1 MKKVSQQILKED
13 INRIISIIGYNE
25 KTLNESGGPF
35 IKRLIDTGLDLL
47 TFIKK
52 DGQNII
58 QKSNP
63 ELYAKIQS
71 GAGEFTENEIKIIIK
86 NLDLDRVVAKL
97 MDPNTGLGIVKGFD
111 RTFDTV
117 LKKIESSVDSAIEQA
132 KKDGKT
138 QSQID
143 TIEMETVNRWIDK
156 YLDVWYKEV
165 IPNEKGDAFFGM
177 VQGVGPEVNP
187 IAEKF
192 FDDLSIKFQNFIT
205 KKRPDWKRIIDPQKS
220 TTRDFETWFTS
231 KVASDSVTTIL
242 RFIWRRIFK
251 WASTQKKLQQEFIDV
266 ANDMSKRIKNG
277 MDVTYHQKKLAD
289 ILSIAGSESE
299 MNAKNIYSALLPKLP
314 QNVIKDLDSNEV
326 LKVVFDS
333 IKKDRKYGNQIWN
346 AIEGTY
352 SQWKELLPLNFKDR
366 KASFWNRWAQ
376 FIFKGTPETFD
387 EIVLTLRQQGLGET
401 VARKVAAGLIAKYTV
416 GPLIVGTART
426 LSYIGQEAYQE
437 LDNLVGGRLP
447 WGDGAPIDEEFIKE
461 KGWIIAL
468 LYESFEEW
476 TKLQLGLSSAW
487 PCRTYIFDLWDI
499 IESVTHAVSKD
510 DTDKATDKALEQS
523 TDPEIWEKIKERR
536 KDGSKKDSK
545 ISSVPQDLLNS
556 FDGDIEYLKE
566 RVYMF
571 RTKDSEGNVIEYPA
585 IAFEKGRRDSIKD
598 VKIVNPDGNWSVVG
612 SKGDGS
618 SKNLKL
624 KDSETKELLKR
635 YIPSEKN
642 NVQEQFIIPDE
653 PNPSPKPQTNT
664 PQTTPTPTQVKD
676 DGVYKPCKG
685 FNKLFCKSDSIKKV
699 QTCLELEPTGN
710 YDQKLN
716 NILGSYGFL
725 SGFNDTDVERI
736 CNEVQRRKEG
746 QGRLDAK
753 RDAKIQQK
761 KREQDE
767 FRRQYPQT
775 IQNPATETDDWG

>member
-13 INRIISIIGYNE
+13 INRIISIIGYTE

-35 IKRLIDTGLDLL
+35 IKRLIDTGLDLF
-47 TFIKK
+47 TFLKK
-52 DGQNII
+52 DGQKII

-71 GAGEFTENEIKIIIK
+71 GAEEFTENEIKIIIK

-97 MDPNTGLGIVKGFD
+97 MDPNTGLGVVKGFD
-111 RTFDTV
+111 KAFDTA
-117 LKKIESSVDSAIEQA
+117 LKNIESTVDLAIEQA

-143 TIEMETVNRWIDK
+143 TIEMETVNRWIEG
-156 YLDVWYKEV
+156 YLDGWYKDV

-192 FDDLSIKFQNFIT
+192 FDNLSYKFQNFLT
-205 KKRPDWKRIIDPQKS
+205 KKRPDWKRIINPQKS
-220 TTRDFETWFTS
+220 STRDFKKWFTTR
-231 KVASDSVTTIL
+231 VAPDNLTTIY
-242 RFIWRRIFK
+242 RFVAKELNSWISK
-251 WASTQKKLQQEFIDV
+251 QKNLQQEFIDV
-266 ANDMSKRIKNG
+266 ANEMAPLIKDG

-289 ILSIAGSESE
+289 ILSIAGSESGK
-299 MNAKNIYSALLPKLP
+299 NAENIYLALLPKIP
-314 QNVIKDLDSNEV
+314 QSVIRDLNKNEV
-326 LKVVFDS
+326 LQVVFDS
-333 IKKDRKYGNQIWN
+333 IKKNKKYGNQIWD
-346 AIEGTY
+346 AVEGTTN
-352 SQWKELLPLNFKDR
+352 QWKELLPLNFKDR
-366 KASFWNRWAQ
+366 KASFWKRWFQ
-376 FIFKGTPETFD
+376 FILKGTPETFD
-387 EIVLTLRQQGLGET
+387 EIVVTLRQQGLGET

-416 GPLIVGTART
+416 GPLIVGTVRT
-426 LSYIGQEAYQE
+426 LSYIGQEAYQG
-437 LDNLVGGRLP
+437 LDNLVGGGLP
-447 WGDGAPIDEEFIKE
+447 WGDGAPIDEKLIEE
-461 KGWIIAL
+461 KGWILSL

-476 TKLQLGLSSAW
+476 TKREPGLWALVPW
-487 PCRTYIFDLWDI
+487 RTYIDDLWNMAK
-499 IESVTHAVSKD
+499 SVVYFFTKD

-523 TDPEIWEKIKERR
+523 TDPKIWEKIKERR
-536 KDGSKKDSK
+536 KDGSKKDSR

-585 IAFEKGRRDSIKD
+585 IAFEKGRRDSIQD

-612 SKGDGS
+612 IKRDGS
-618 SKNLKL
+618 SQNLKL
-624 KDSETKELLKR
+624 KDPETRERLKT

-664 PQTTPTPTQVKD
+664 PQTTPTTTQVKD

-746 QGRLDAK
+746 QRRLDAE

-761 KREQDE
+761 KREQEE
-767 FRRQYPQT
+767 FRKQYPQT
-775 IQNPATETDDWG
+775 IQNPASETDDWG